1 MNLLNE
7 VFIFHVKTDSF
18 VLFPEIWNFISKFE
32 EIYFDR
38 KSPYGI
44 LWASKDSE
52 WIKFENTKFKENKK
66 NKLFLLGVR
75 KNKEY
80 LKKFLNKKKINFRE
94 IYMEYDLKNKIL
106 KNRIFCITRPLPDA
120 LEFSYKIESLGA
132 KSIPLP
138 VLRFKRIDF
147 DIKNLKEDFDYLI
160 FTSKRGIHA
169 LKEKFSLRE
178 IFDIFKNKII
188 ISIGPETAKEIEKIG
203 FSSIVPDE
211 YTQEGILSM
220 FEKLENKNK
229 KILILRTEGRE
240 LLIENLKKMGFYV
253 KELKIYEMVKEDKER
268 IDIFLPLLK
277 KVTDFIFTS
286 PKIFET
292 FLEIGKNFLKNKRII
307 AIGKITASF
316 IESKGFKVY
325 LTPEK
330 FIADEIIK
338 VLIKDQ

>member
-1 MNLLNE
+1 MNLSNE
-7 VFIFHVKTDSF
+7 IFIIHIKTNSF
-18 VLFPEIWNFISKFE
+18 VLFPEIWNFVSKFE
-32 EIYFDR
+32 EIYFDK

-44 LWASKDSE
+44 LWGSKDSE
-52 WIKFENTKFKENKK
+52 WIRFENMKFKENKK
-66 NKLFLLGVR
+66 NKLFLLGIR
-75 KNKEY
+75 KNREY
-80 LKKFLNKKKINFRE
+80 LKKFLKKKKINFKE
-94 IYMEYDLKNKIL
+94 IYMEYNLKNKIL
-106 KNRIFCITRPLPDA
+106 KNRLFCITRPLPDA
-120 LEFSYKIESLGA
+120 LELSYKIESLGA

-138 VLRFKRIDF
+138 VLKFKKIDF

-169 LKEKFSLRE
+169 LKENLYLKE
-178 IFDIFKNKII
+178 IFDIFKNKKI

-203 FSSIVPDE
+203 FSSMVPDE
-211 YTQEGILSM
+211 YTQEGILSI
-220 FEKLENKNK
+220 FEKLRDKNK

-240 LLIENLKKMGFYV
+240 LLKEKLEKMGFYV

-292 FLEIGKNFLKNKRII
+292 FLEIGEKFLKNKRII

-316 IESKGFKVY
+316 IESKGFKVN

-338 VLIKDQ
+338 ALIKD